1 MPIVQ
6 ITKRKSTNQ
15 LGDLLK
21 TLYEDVLLLS
31 ENDEIKLRNKTSDK
45 KWKQFVK
52 SGQVQ
57 LVYNDKEEDGKFKY
71 CKNNKKEILTIRTNY
86 SNENIS
92 DTIVFTSVKNKVFS
106 SLFSHIR
113 NAFAHNQIFVDGEY
127 VTMYDT
133 INQKLSEFTMI
144 AHVKTAVLKELIT
157 IINNIK

>member
-71 CKNNKKEILTIRTNY
+71 SKNSKKEILTIRTNY

-133 INQKLSEFTMI
+133 INQKSSEFTMI